1 MSNITKFKPK
11 QLLCIEHYCSNPML
25 TQNDLAKLCD
35 VNVKTIQSWLNSPSF
50 IDAIYNRYMEVSGI
64 ELPKVIQSMLR
75 EAQEGNVQA
84 GRLILEH
91 YGKLERKLKIEI
103 DSPWDKFMK
112 AESAEFIDVDVE
124 DSSFTQVSDDSI
136 DLPVRNPI
144 NDSPKKRKKKEDDR
158 ILLKTRE
165 FVKKEKERSYQHSA
179 YELRKRANDVG
190 LELLPAGRHSKG
202 RRKEWLS
209 ELEDL
214 ERINRNKK
222 EIK

>member
-1 MSNITKFKPK
+1 
-11 QLLCIEHYCSNPML
+11 ML
-25 TQNDLAKLCD
+25 TQNDLSKLCD

-112 AESAEFIDVDVE
+112 AESAEFIDVDIE

-144 NDSPKKRKKKEDDR
+144 NDSPKKRKKKEDER
-158 ILLKTRE
+158 ILFKTRE
-165 FVKKEKERSYQHSA
+165 FIKKEKEKSYQHSA
-179 YELRKRANDVG
+179 YEVRKRAEVVG
-190 LELLPAGRHSKG
+190 LDLLPAGRHSKG
-202 RRKEWLS
+202 ARNEWVS
-209 ELEDL
+209 KLEEL

>member
-35 VNVKTIQSWLNSPSF
+35 VNVKTIQSWLSSPSF
-50 IDAIYNRYMEVSGI
+50 IDAIYNRYMETSGI

-112 AESAEFIDVDVE
+112 AENAEFIDVDIE
-124 DSSFTQVSDDSI
+124 DSSFNQVSDDSVALPERNI
-136 DLPVRNPI
+136 ISPSSSVPSKLVPTPLTVDVDAALIVLPVIPRCVANC
-144 NDSPKKRKKKEDDR
+144 R
-158 ILLKTRE
+158 LKGVT
-165 FVKKEKERSYQHSA
+165 V
-179 YELRKRANDVG
+179 
-190 LELLPAGRHSKG
+190 
-202 RRKEWLS
+202 
-209 ELEDL
+209 
-214 ERINRNKK
+214 
-222 EIK
+222 

>member
-35 VNVKTIQSWLNSPSF
+35 VNVKTIQSWLSSPSF
-50 IDAIYNRYMEVSGI
+50 IDAIYNRYMETSGI

-112 AESAEFIDVDVE
+112 AENAEFIDVDIE
-124 DSSFTQVSDDSI
+124 DSSFNQVSDDSVA
-136 DLPVRNPI
+136 LPERNII
-144 NDSPKKRKKKEDDR
+144 NDAPKKRKKKENER

-165 FVKKEKERSYQHSA
+165 FIKKEKERAYQHSA
-179 YELRKRANDVG
+179 YELRKRAEDIG

-202 RRKEWLS
+202 KRNEWLS
-209 ELEDL
+209 KLEEL
-214 ERINRNKK
+214 ERINKNKEENK
-222 EIK
+222 